1 MTTETKLRTKNIT
14 GKLALKG
21 GDKNWVLKERDE
33 EGLGETQMKLLRR
46 LLRITKLDVKKESIF
61 QGPSG
66 CAETCS
72 VNKTVPTKVATTITQ
87 NEHKQEN

>member
-33 EGLGETQMKLLRR
+33 EGLEETQMKLL
-46 LLRITKLDVKKESIF
+46 TF
-61 QGPSG
+61 
-66 CAETCS
+66 T
-72 VNKTVPTKVATTITQ
+72 NY
-87 NEHKQEN
+87 